1 MKENQKGRLWVDW
14 LAYGAFMV
22 IILLA
27 YTSASRFITLVNRGG
42 MLTFFVFLILFFNHV
57 DWIQGLK
64 NREKDLIICLI
75 TGILVIINMFLS
87 KAGPGV
93 IFDIANLLLLLY
105 LADRIE
111 LDETGVWIITASF
124 FLIFLFWIKA
134 DGSSYNANTITI
146 IVFESAIISALGGA
160 SILSK
165 WKKEWIACIY
175 LVVAMVTVTWPIA
188 KKFWGRTTLVAILI
202 MLMFL
207 FLIPKVVWSFRK
219 LYYCL
224 IGGIAVAS
232 LVIPAIFTYIYWS
245 CIKQEVGFPDKLRI
259 FGGREPVWLQYFE
272 AWLKEPWTGIGNDFL
287 GKIPNLRYNS
297 IHNGLFHILVVYGV
311 LVFLLTVFFLGKKL
325 LKIKTE
331 TMSITKKIG
340 FSIII
345 AMMCMAAMESYI
357 VTSFSN
363 VVFFFVLL
371 IIFKEDRES
380 DNTSQLL

>member
-124 FLIFLFWIKA
+124 FLIFLF
-134 DGSSYNANTITI
+134 
-146 IVFESAIISALGGA
+146 
-160 SILSK
+160 
-165 WKKEWIACIY
+165 
-175 LVVAMVTVTWPIA
+175 
-188 KKFWGRTTLVAILI
+188 
-202 MLMFL
+202 
-207 FLIPKVVWSFRK
+207 
-219 LYYCL
+219 
-224 IGGIAVAS
+224 
-232 LVIPAIFTYIYWS
+232 
-245 CIKQEVGFPDKLRI
+245 
-259 FGGREPVWLQYFE
+259 
-272 AWLKEPWTGIGNDFL
+272 
-287 GKIPNLRYNS
+287 
-297 IHNGLFHILVVYGV
+297 
-311 LVFLLTVFFLGKKL
+311 
-325 LKIKTE
+325 
-331 TMSITKKIG
+331 
-340 FSIII
+340 
-345 AMMCMAAMESYI
+345 
-357 VTSFSN
+357 
-363 VVFFFVLL
+363 
-371 IIFKEDRES
+371 
-380 DNTSQLL
+380 